1 MNASLYT
8 INCFKTS
15 SSIPYQTQKDGTLYV
30 AIVLLFIS
38 SVPNVLMNVYI
49 IAMTFYSKDL
59 HSSSNILMASTS
71 FFDLLNGLF
80 SFIPYAA
87 ILIMTF
93 SKKHNCILYLVNQYA
108 YNSFSTVSLIMV
120 YVNSIDRYVAV
131 FNPFFYH
138 KYIKNNP
145 RLYIKF
151 ACVTSSLFL
160 LIGGLSF
167 LTENKLLIHTI
178 ILFIS
183 PIFIV
188 TVLYIH
194 IRLYFRA
201 RFVRKVIL
209 AQVSGIFG
217 FSEENRPKNKINRKK
232 KICKELKTNKL
243 TLMVCISTC
252 IAHIPLFLLLFLWFS
267 KPLSRKWDWTYNF
280 NLWAHILTLMKSL
293 INPIIYLNGSK
304 SLRKGINRVWQST

>member
-1 MNASLYT
+1 MNSSLYT

-15 SSIPYQTQKDGTLYV
+15 SSFPYQTHKDGTLYL
-30 AIVLLFIS
+30 AIALLFVS
-38 SVPNVLMNVYI
+38 SVPIVLINVYI
-49 IAMTFYSKDL
+49 VAMTFCSKDL
-59 HSSSNILMASTS
+59 HFSSNILMACTS
-71 FFDLLNGLF
+71 FFDLLNGIF

-108 YNSFSTVSLIMV
+108 YNSFSTVSLAMV
-120 YVNSIDRYVAV
+120 CVGSIDRYVAV
-131 FNPFFYH
+131 FRPFFYH
-138 KYIKNNP
+138 KYIKNNQC
-145 RLYIKF
+145 LYIKF

-167 LTENKLLIHTI
+167 LTENKLLVHTI

-194 IRLYFRA
+194 IRLHFRA
-201 RFVRKVIL
+201 KFVRQVIL

-217 FSEENRPKNKINRKK
+217 YSNENQEKNKLNEKK

-267 KPLSRKWDWTYNF
+267 KPLSRRWDWTYNF

-293 INPIIYLNGSK
+293 ANPIIYLNGSK
-304 SLRKGINRVWQST
+304 ALRKGIHRVWQST